1 MDNMQ
6 FVNTTEAASFPEP
19 NTIIDYH
26 YHQQWCRDMDIF
38 ADPKSPEMLDQSL
51 QGFLSN
57 GDTTVLSYAAVSLID
72 SFPAASGWHQNC
84 K

>member
-1 MDNMQ
+1 
-6 FVNTTEAASFPEP
+6 
-19 NTIIDYH
+19 
-26 YHQQWCRDMDIF
+26 MDIF

-72 SFPAASGWHQNC
+72 SFLLQVDRIKTANKIAIS
-84 K
+84 KSRRIIV

>member
-1 MDNMQ
+1 
-6 FVNTTEAASFPEP
+6 
-19 NTIIDYH
+19 
-26 YHQQWCRDMDIF
+26 MDIF

-72 SFPAASGWHQNC
+72 SFPAASGSHQNC

>member
-1 MDNMQ
+1 MMQ
-6 FVNTTEAASFPEP
+6 GHGHFLPIRQIAGDAE
-19 NTIIDYH
+19 
-26 YHQQWCRDMDIF
+26 
-38 ADPKSPEMLDQSL
+38 DQSL

-57 GDTTVLSYAAVSLID
+57 GDTTVLSYAAVSLLD